1 MEECAEL
8 EVARKD
14 WELEK
19 DDLLSQVVVAR
30 KKADEVIKAGQMTEQ
45 TWKTWKKQHLWNA
58 KNTNLEGIVVE
69 PKKKHELIDDER
81 KLQRQK
87 NTELSTEVQSLK
99 VHLNESESKLNDP
112 GIV

>member
-1 MEECAEL
+1 MEESAEL

-45 TWKTWKKQHLWNA
+45 TWKT
-58 KNTNLEGIVVE
+58 
-69 PKKKHELIDDER
+69 
-81 KLQRQK
+81 
-87 NTELSTEVQSLK
+87 
-99 VHLNESESKLNDP
+99 
-112 GIV
+112 